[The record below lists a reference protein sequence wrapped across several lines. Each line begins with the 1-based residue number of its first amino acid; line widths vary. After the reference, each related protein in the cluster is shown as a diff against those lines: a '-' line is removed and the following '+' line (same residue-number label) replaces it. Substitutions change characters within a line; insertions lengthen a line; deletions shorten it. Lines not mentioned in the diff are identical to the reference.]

1 MPVFEGVT
9 VMPLS
14 DAQIRRTKATAKSSC
29 DDGLVIVLLQLQL
42 PALRRLTAD
51 TPYCCNYT
59 LP

>member
-1 MPVFEGVT
+1 MPI
-9 VMPLS
+9 S